1 MMDWQ
6 NILALVLMA
15 IGIIGSVLPMLP
27 GVPLVFAG
35 MLLAAWHGGFAQVSM
50 LTMVIIGVIAVLAWA
65 VDFFASIATAKKVGA
80 SKNALIGAGIGAVL
94 GIFAG
99 LPGLILGPAIG
110 AVIGELTT
118 HSNKTKATVV
128 GVAAGLGFVLA
139 MVIKLL
145 LILVMLAIF
154 GYAYFY

>member
-1 MMDWQ
+1 MDWQ

-15 IGIIGSVLPMLP
+15 IGIIGCVLPMLP

-35 MLLAAWHGGFAQVSM
+35 MLLAAWHGAFAQVSM
-50 LTMVIIGVIAVLAWA
+50 LTMVIIGVVAVLAWA

-80 SKNALIGAGIGAVL
+80 SKNALIGAGIGAVVGIL
-94 GIFAG
+94 GG

-118 HSNKTKATVV
+118 HTNKTKATVV

>member
-1 MMDWQ
+1 MEWQ
-6 NILALVLMA
+6 TILALLLVA
-15 IGIIGSVLPMLP
+15 VGIIGSVLPMLP

-35 MLLAAWHGGFAQVSM
+35 LLLAAWHGDFARVGILS
-50 LTMVIIGVIAVLAWA
+50 MVIIGAIGVLAWA
-65 VDFFASIATAKKVGA
+65 VDFFASIVTAKKVGA
-80 SKNALIGAGIGAVL
+80 SKNALIGAGLGAVL

-110 AVIGELTT
+110 AVIGELTS
-118 HSNKTKATVV
+118 HSSKTKATVV

-154 GYAYFY
+154 GYAYYN

>member
-1 MMDWQ
+1 MEWQ
-6 NILALVLMA
+6 NILALLLVA
-15 IGIIGSVLPMLP
+15 VGIIGSVLPMLP

-35 MLLAAWHGGFAQVSM
+35 MLLAAWHGDFVRVSI
-50 LTMVIIGVIAVLAWA
+50 LTMVIIGAIGVLAWA
-65 VDFFASIATAKKVGA
+65 VDFFASIVTAKKVGA

-110 AVIGELTT
+110 AVIGELTS
-118 HSNKTKATVV
+118 HSSKTKATVV

-139 MVIKLL
+139 MAIKLL

-154 GYAYFY
+154 GYAYYN

>member
-1 MMDWQ
+1 MEWQ
-6 NILALVLMA
+6 TILALLLVA

-35 MLLAAWHGGFAQVSM
+35 MLLAAWHGDFARVGILS
-50 LTMVIIGVIAVLAWA
+50 MVIIGAIGVFAWA
-65 VDFFASIATAKKVGA
+65 VDFFASIVTAKKVGA
-80 SKNALIGAGIGAVL
+80 SKNALIGAGLGAVL

-110 AVIGELTT
+110 AVIGELTA

-154 GYAYFY
+154 GYAYYN

>member
-1 MMDWQ
+1 MEWQ
-6 NILALVLMA
+6 TILALLLVA

-35 MLLAAWHGGFAQVSM
+35 MLLAAWHGDFARVGILS
-50 LTMVIIGVIAVLAWA
+50 MVIIGAIGVLAWA
-65 VDFFASIATAKKVGA
+65 VDFFASIVTAKKVGA
-80 SKNALIGAGIGAVL
+80 SKNALIGAGLGAVL

-110 AVIGELTT
+110 AVIGELTA

-154 GYAYFY
+154 GYAYYK

>member
-35 MLLAAWHGGFAQVSM
+35 MLLAAWHGAFAQVSM
-50 LTMVIIGVIAVLAWA
+50 LTMVIIGVVAVLAWA

-80 SKNALIGAGIGAVL
+80 SKNALIGAGIGAVVGIL
-94 GIFAG
+94 GG

-118 HSNKTKATVV
+118 HTNKTKATVV

-154 GYAYFY
+154 GYAYSY

>member
-1 MMDWQ
+1 MDWQ

-128 GVAAGLGFVLA
+128 GMAAGLGFVLA

>member
-1 MMDWQ
+1 MDWQ

>member
-6 NILALVLMA
+6 NILAFILVA
-15 IGIIGSVLPMLP
+15 VGIIGSVLPMLP

-35 MLLAAWHGGFAQVSM
+35 MLLAAWHGDFERVSV
-50 LTMVIIGVIAVLAWA
+50 LTMVIIGAISVLAWT
-65 VDFFASIATAKKVGA
+65 VDFFATVVTAKEVGA
-80 SKNALIGAGIGAVL
+80 SKNALIGAGFGAVL

-99 LPGLILGPAIG
+99 LPGLILGPATG
-110 AVIGELTT
+110 AVIGELTA

-154 GYAYFY
+154 GYAYYN

>member
-1 MMDWQ
+1 MEWQ
-6 NILALVLMA
+6 TILALLLVA

-35 MLLAAWHGGFAQVSM
+35 MLLAAWHGDFARVGILS
-50 LTMVIIGVIAVLAWA
+50 MVIIGAIGLLAWA
-65 VDFFASIATAKKVGA
+65 VDFFASIVTAKKVGA
-80 SKNALIGAGIGAVL
+80 SKNALIGAGLGAVL

-110 AVIGELTT
+110 AVIGELTA

-154 GYAYFY
+154 GYAYYN

>member
-1 MMDWQ
+1 MEWQ
-6 NILALVLMA
+6 TIFALLLVA
-15 IGIIGSVLPMLP
+15 VGIIGSVLPMLP

-35 MLLAAWHGGFAQVSM
+35 MLLAAWHGDFARVSI
-50 LTMVIIGVIAVLAWA
+50 LSMVIIGAIGILAWA
-65 VDFFASIATAKKVGA
+65 VDFFASIVTAKKVGA
-80 SKNALIGAGIGAVL
+80 SKNALIGAGLGALL
-94 GIFAG
+94 GIFAC

-139 MVIKLL
+139 MVVKLL

-154 GYAYFY
+154 GYAYYN

>member
-1 MMDWQ
+1 MEWQ
-6 NILALVLMA
+6 TILALLLVA

-35 MLLAAWHGGFAQVSM
+35 MLLAAWHGDFARVGILS
-50 LTMVIIGVIAVLAWA
+50 MVIIGAIGVLAWA
-65 VDFFASIATAKKVGA
+65 VDFFASIVTAKKVGA
-80 SKNALIGAGIGAVL
+80 SKNALIGAGLGAVL

-110 AVIGELTT
+110 AVIGELTA

-154 GYAYFY
+154 GYAYYN

>member
-1 MMDWQ
+1 MEWQ
-6 NILALVLMA
+6 TILALLLVA
-15 IGIIGSVLPMLP
+15 VGIIGSVLPMLP

-35 MLLAAWHGGFAQVSM
+35 LLLAAWHGDFARVSILSM
-50 LTMVIIGVIAVLAWA
+50 AIIGAIGVLAWA
-65 VDFFASIATAKKVGA
+65 VDFFASIVTAKKVGA
-80 SKNALIGAGIGAVL
+80 SKNALIGAGLGAVL

-110 AVIGELTT
+110 AVIGELTA

-154 GYAYFY
+154 GYAYYN

>member
-1 MMDWQ
+1 MEWQ
-6 NILALVLMA
+6 IILALLLVA
-15 IGIIGSVLPMLP
+15 VGIIGSVLPMLP

-35 MLLAAWHGGFAQVSM
+35 LLLAAWNGDFARVSI
-50 LTMVIIGVIAVLAWA
+50 LSMVIIGAIGVLAWA
-65 VDFFASIATAKKVGA
+65 VDFFASIVTAKKVGA
-80 SKNALIGAGIGAVL
+80 SKNALIGAGLGAVL

-154 GYAYFY
+154 GYAYYN

>member
-1 MMDWQ
+1 MQWQ
-6 NILALVLMA
+6 NILALILVA
-15 IGIIGSVLPMLP
+15 IGIIGSILPMLP
-27 GVPLVFAG
+27 GVPLVFGG
-35 MLLAAWHGGFAQVSM
+35 MLLAAWHGDFAKVSV
-50 LTMVIIGVIAVLAWA
+50 LTMVIIGTIGVLAWA
-65 VDFFASIATAKKVGA
+65 VDFFASVVTAKKVGA
-80 SKNALIGAGIGAVL
+80 SKNALIGAGIGALL

-110 AVIGELTT
+110 AVIGELTS
-118 HSNKTKATVV
+118 HSSKTKATVV

-154 GYAYFY
+154 GYAYYN

>member
-1 MMDWQ
+1 MDWQ

-35 MLLAAWHGGFAQVSM
+35 MLLAAWHGAFARVSM